1 MNSLDIKRQNGN
13 VPKTLAG
20 QDHVSGMIFYVNE
33 KDIPDSF
40 KTNPVQAVSTITRA
54 EELGITK
61 EAASSW
67 ATRLMHYQ
75 LEETFRINNGIS
87 LYVGIFT
94 KPATHTF
101 AELATVQNYANGA
114 IRQFGIWDG
123 LTPLAAETVTLLEA
137 KADALDNENAPVVV
151 GYAPSLKS
159 GYQTLDKLTIAGA
172 APRVSVIIAQAG
184 GDNDT
189 GALLFAETSNKTTKN
204 AVSCIGVWLGH
215 VSAAAVHE
223 SISWVKKFPSGISL
237 PALSDGT
244 EVRNIDKAW
253 LEKLDTARFLFLT
266 PIVGVSGSYW
276 NDSHNMD
283 AAISDYNA
291 IELVRTMDKACRGIR
306 TYLTPE
312 LGGNVYIDATT
323 GKLQSYTVA
332 HLETT
337 ANKALEDM
345 EKAGELSGYQ
355 AAIDPEQ
362 DVLSSST
369 IEVVIKN
376 VPVGVIRKIKVKI
389 GYVKSL

>member
-1 MNSLDIKRQNGN
+1 MNSLEIKRQNGN
-13 VPKTLAG
+13 VPKSLPG

-33 KDIPDSF
+33 ADIPDDF
-40 KTNPVQAVSTITRA
+40 KAEAVQAVSTIDAA
-54 EELGITK
+54 EAFGITADAK
-61 EAASSW
+61 SW
-67 ATRLMHYQ
+67 AARVMHYQ
-75 LEETFRINNGIS
+75 LSEVFRINSGVT

-94 KPATHTF
+94 KPAAHTF
-101 AELATVQNYANGA
+101 AELAIVQNYADGT
-114 IRQFGIWDG
+114 IRQFGVWDG
-123 LTPLAAETVTLLEA
+123 LTELTKENVTLLQSQ
-137 KADALDNENAPVVV
+137 ADALDLNNAPVSV
-151 GYAPSLKS
+151 GYAPSLKK
-159 GYQTLDKLTIAGA
+159 GYQALPTDVANA
-172 APRVSVIIAQAG
+172 ACRVSVIIAQPG
-184 GDNDT
+184 GTNDT
-189 GALLFAETSNKTTKN
+189 GALLFAEATNKTTKN

-237 PALSDGT
+237 PAFSDGT
-244 EVRNIDKAW
+244 LVRSVDKAW
-253 LEKLDTARFLFLT
+253 LEKLDTARYLFLT

-312 LGGNVYIDATT
+312 LGGNVYIDAGT

-332 HLETT
+332 YLETV

-345 EKAGELSGYQ
+345 EKAGELSGYE
-355 AAIDPEQ
+355 AKIDPEQ
-362 DVLSSST
+362 VVLSTST
-369 IEVVIKN
+369 VEVVIKN
-376 VPVGVIRKIKVKI
+376 VPVGVIRKMKVKI

>member
-20 QDHVSGMIFYVNE
+20 QDHVSGIIFYVNE
-33 KDIPDSF
+33 KDIPESF
-40 KTNPVQAVSTITRA
+40 KTAPVQAVSTIDRA
-54 EELGITK
+54 EALGITA
-61 EAASSW
+61 EATSSW
-67 ATRLMHYQ
+67 TTRLMHYQ
-75 LEETFRINNGIS
+75 LAETFRINDGIS

-94 KPATHTF
+94 KPEAHTF
-101 AELATVQNYANGA
+101 AELATMQNYANGA

-123 LTPLAAETVTLLEA
+123 LTTLTAENVTLLQA
-137 KADALDNENAPVVV
+137 KADALDINNAPAVV

-159 GYQTLDKLTIAGA
+159 GYQALPTNIATA
-172 APRVSVIIAQAG
+172 APRVSVIIAQPG
-184 GDNDT
+184 GTNDT
-189 GALLFAETSNKTTKN
+189 GALLFAEASNKTTKN

-253 LEKLDTARFLFLT
+253 LEKLDTARYLFLT

-312 LGGNVYIDATT
+312 LGGNVYIEAST

-355 AAIDPEQ
+355 ASVDPEQ
-362 DVLSSST
+362 DVLATST
-369 IEVVIKN
+369 VEVVIKN
-376 VPVGVIRKIKVKI
+376 VPVGVIRKIKAKI

>member
-20 QDHVSGMIFYVNE
+20 QDHVSGIIFYVNE
-33 KDIPDSF
+33 KDIPESF
-40 KTNPVQAVSTITRA
+40 KTAPVQAVSTIDRA
-54 EELGITK
+54 EALGITA
-61 EAASSW
+61 EATSSW

-75 LEETFRINNGIS
+75 LAETFRINDGIS

-94 KPATHTF
+94 KPEAHTF
-101 AELATVQNYANGA
+101 AELATMQNYANGA

-123 LTPLAAETVTLLEA
+123 LTSLTAENVTLLQA
-137 KADALDNENAPVVV
+137 KADALDINNAPAVV

-159 GYQTLDKLTIAGA
+159 GYQALPTTIATA
-172 APRVSVIIAQAG
+172 APRVSVIIAQPG
-184 GDNDT
+184 GTNDT
-189 GALLFAETSNKTTKN
+189 GALLFADTSNKTTKN

-253 LEKLDTARFLFLT
+253 LEKLDAARYLFLT

-312 LGGNVYIDATT
+312 LGGNVYIEAST
-323 GKLQSYTVA
+323 GKFQSYTVA

-355 AAIDPEQ
+355 ASVDPEQ
-362 DVLSSST
+362 DVLATST
-369 IEVVIKN
+369 VEVVIKN